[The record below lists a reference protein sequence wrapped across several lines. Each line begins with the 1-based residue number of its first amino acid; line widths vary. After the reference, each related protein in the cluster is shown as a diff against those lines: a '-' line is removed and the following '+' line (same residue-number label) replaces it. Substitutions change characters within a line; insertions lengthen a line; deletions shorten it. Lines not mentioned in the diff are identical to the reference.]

1 MFGYNKMLKSGDVEE
16 KMNYA
21 EAALDSGNCFRAL
34 PLYDE
39 LMQLTRGTEQAPDIH
54 WNRALTH
61 DCVNDFYLSR
71 YYFQSFAKTFPN
83 DPGSKKP
90 VPSGLVFVL
99 LVSWGEFRPN
109 RHANRHR

>member
-1 MFGYNKMLKSGDVEE
+1 MTRDTFIGSLAAIAIVASLSQCSGYNKMLKSGDVAE
-16 KMNYA
+16 KMSYA

-71 YYFQSFAKTFPN
+71 YYFQSFAKTLPN
-83 DPGSKKP
+83 DPR
-90 VPSGLVFVL
+90 V
-99 LVSWGEFRPN
+99 
-109 RHANRHR
+109 